1 MLRNVQELIIKAKVL
16 AEKHSISNILFL
28 MKHTLYKK
36 RENFLKDTLHLSE
49 EDVIKAFY

>member
-1 MLRNVQELIIKAKVL
+1 MFRNVKELIIKAKVL

-49 EDVIKAFY
+49 EDVIKTSY